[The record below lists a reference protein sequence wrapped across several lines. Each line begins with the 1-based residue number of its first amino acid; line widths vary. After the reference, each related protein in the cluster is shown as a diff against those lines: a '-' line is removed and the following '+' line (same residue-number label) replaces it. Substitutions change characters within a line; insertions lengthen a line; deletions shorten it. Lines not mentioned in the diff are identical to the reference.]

1 MGGKKILLVDDEE
14 HIRKL
19 LSTFLR
25 RQGYEIMTANDG
37 WEARE
42 AVERDTPDL
51 VITDVNMPRINGLD
65 LMRWLRT
72 HHTVGGIPVIIL
84 SADHEVSGRGGAD
97 AHLSKPVELTV
108 LAAQIEEL
116 LVRDSRF

>member
-25 RQGYEIMTANDG
+25 RQGYEITTANDG

-42 AVERDTPDL
+42 AVERDLPDL
-51 VITDVNMPRINGLD
+51 VITDVNMPHLSGLE
-65 LMRWLRT
+65 LMHWLRT
-72 HHTVGGIPVIIL
+72 HHRNRDIPVIIL
-84 SADHEVSGRGGAD
+84 SADHEMSSRDGAD
-97 AHLSKPVELTV
+97 AYLSKPVELTV
-108 LAAQIEEL
+108 LAAQIDAL
-116 LVRDSRF
+116 LVRDSRS